1 MLKLNFETGTAWT
14 KSIELEGNK
23 NDDIL
28 QLIDDYYIENNKTLP
43 LRTYTLKELEEIYE
57 NDENEIDRFIPVN
70 GGEIYIDPLVSIEEI

>member
-14 KSIELEGNK
+14 ESIELEGNK

-43 LRTYTLKELEEIYE
+43 LITYTLNELEEIYE

-70 GGEIYIDPLVSIEEI
+70 GGEIYISPLVSIEEI